1 MSSTIP
7 TWGET
12 TVRRFLKI
20 IVPAVSAGLLAT
32 ALPAGAAAAKPTVP
46 AELFGQHVASIA
58 SGKPAT
64 LTRVGAIRLWD
75 SGIQWR
81 EVETAKGVYN
91 WGRLDAAVSNARALG
106 ASEVMYTL
114 GSTPQWAASDPNSKL
129 GLYGPGSNSHPRYN
143 SDYTDYLKAVA
154 QRYGGAITSF
164 QVWNEANLRDFY
176 LGSTKQMA
184 QLTKDAKKA
193 LRSVGSRAKLV
204 AASTTV
210 RSTGPVGKWGKA
222 YGKAMKKKW
231 KYVDVVSAHFY
242 PPATSGPGTRVS
254 YIKKMKKYYKKWGA
268 KNKPLWDTEMNFG
281 DRRPY
286 MKTKRTYTGTQAAG
300 FVARTYIDS
309 MRYGVSRVFW
319 YGWDIH
325 VLGTDMVSPTN
336 GSVLVEGGRAF
347 LEIQDWMVGA
357 KWYGCRTKNRITTC
371 TVKPPGG
378 SKNFI
383 RFTTSGSK
391 KFKVPSASVLREL
404 DGTSTSL
411 SKGQKVRITTVPVMF
426 D

>member
-1 MSSTIP
+1 
-7 TWGET
+7 
-12 TVRRFLKI
+12 
-20 IVPAVSAGLLAT
+20 
-32 ALPAGAAAAKPTVP
+32 
-46 AELFGQHVASIA
+46 
-58 SGKPAT
+58 
-64 LTRVGAIRLWD
+64 
-75 SGIQWR
+75 
-81 EVETAKGVYN
+81 
-91 WGRLDAAVSNARALG
+91 
-106 ASEVMYTL
+106 
-114 GSTPQWAASDPNSKL
+114 
-129 GLYGPGSNSHPRYN
+129 
-143 SDYTDYLKAVA
+143 
-154 QRYGGAITSF
+154 
-164 QVWNEANLRDFY
+164 
-176 LGSTKQMA
+176 
-184 QLTKDAKKA
+184 
-193 LRSVGSRAKLV
+193 
-204 AASTTV
+204 
-210 RSTGPVGKWGKA
+210 VGKWGKA
-222 YGKAMKKKW
+222 YGKTMKQQW

-268 KNKPLWDTEMNFG
+268 KKKPLWDTEMNFG